1 MTDGNREVE
10 IKLRVSGE
18 PAEARRRIEA
28 RGFRESAPRVLE
40 VNQLFDRANS
50 ELQTSDRLLRLRR
63 VGGRAILTYKG
74 PSERAR
80 HKSREEIELQLS
92 DGDALTLVLDRLG
105 YAPGF
110 RYEKYRTEFTRPGE
124 AGVVTLD
131 ETPIGVFLELE
142 GPAEWIDRAAAEL
155 DYAHEDYIT
164 ASYGGLFREY
174 QRNHPEVGGH
184 MTFPSD
190 VPS

>member
-10 IKLRVSGE
+10 IKLRVTEE

-50 ELQTSDRLLRLRR
+50 ELQTSDRLLRVRR

-92 DGDALTLVLDRLG
+92 DGDAFGLVLDRLG

-110 RYEKYRTEFTRPGE
+110 RYEKYRTEFNRPGE
-124 AGVVTLD
+124 PGVVTLD

-155 DYAHEDYIT
+155 GYAHGDYIT
-164 ASYGGLFREY
+164 SSYGALFREY
-174 QRNHPEVGGH
+174 QRNHPEVGVN
-184 MTFPSD
+184 MTFAPE